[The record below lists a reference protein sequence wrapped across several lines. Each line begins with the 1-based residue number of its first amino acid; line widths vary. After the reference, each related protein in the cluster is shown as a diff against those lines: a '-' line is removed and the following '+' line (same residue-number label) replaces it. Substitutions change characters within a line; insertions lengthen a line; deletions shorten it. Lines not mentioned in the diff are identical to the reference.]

1 MGKETERALDPED
14 VSEPGDLF
22 ELEPDSELELEFE
35 LQLELELELELE
47 TVVSLVAPA
56 PIRSLLDPGGAEL
69 ENSELHADCLGGFDG
84 ARWLQRILSE
94 VQDLAWI
101 SQVEPENCCH

>member
-1 MGKETERALDPED
+1 MGKEMGRALDPED

-22 ELEPDSELELEFE
+22 ELEPGSELELEFE
-35 LQLELELELELE
+35 VQLELELE

-56 PIRSLLDPGGAEL
+56 PIHLLLDPGGAEL

-84 ARWLQRILSE
+84 ARWLQKILSE

-101 SQVEPENCCH
+101 SQVEPESCCH